1 MQCSARAESLLGR
14 SSAGCCAVKLLTT
27 GAARSS
33 RGTTA
38 APKRGHFRRNN
49 RYSMQPRAVPA
60 GTLLKRGI
68 GAKAKSKQ
76 GAHGHHVPP
85 PQRDCHANIHTP
97 PFRQR
102 GRVCKLPGAARG
114 THGDT
119 RHTVV
124 PSNMSRSPSSLAQR
138 SANTAPTD
146 CPTTAALPI
155 RSFAQSYA
163 CAQKGAE
170 ANDKQQ
176 RGDKTIL
183 EYDIYNIEVF
193 RDGDGRVK

>member
-33 RGTTA
+33 RGS
-38 APKRGHFRRNN
+38 KRGHFRRNN

-97 PFRQR
+97 PFRQE
-102 GRVCKLPGAARG
+102 GVCVNYLELPGAPTATR
-114 THGDT
+114 DT
-119 RHTVV
+119 RSCRQICPGAPL
-124 PSNMSRSPSSLAQR
+124 PSRNAARTPPR
-138 SANTAPTD
+138 PTAPRPPP
-146 CPTTAALPI
+146 CLSAALRRAMHAP
-155 RSFAQSYA
+155 RKE
-163 CAQKGAE
+163 QKRTT
-170 ANDKQQ
+170 NNK
-176 RGDKTIL
+176 
-183 EYDIYNIEVF
+183 EVT
-193 RDGDGRVK
+193 RRY